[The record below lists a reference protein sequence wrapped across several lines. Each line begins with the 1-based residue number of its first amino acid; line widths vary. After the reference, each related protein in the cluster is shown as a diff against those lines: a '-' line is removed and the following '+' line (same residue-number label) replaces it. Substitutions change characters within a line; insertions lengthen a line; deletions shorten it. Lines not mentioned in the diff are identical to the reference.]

1 MSNQYNSIFLGDP
14 IYEPYFAIAEELGI
28 PVIIHPSVNAT
39 GWDLLNR
46 KLIPI
51 TILFMNDQ
59 RATLLDLVKAGVLEN
74 HPNLR
79 IIATHLGG
87 GILGLMGRIEQ
98 LAGVFPA
105 EQWYTDLAGQ
115 KKILP
120 NTISYYLKKIYY
132 DCNNADVEDIVAAAK
147 KVGVDHLLTGTDFP
161 FIPDNDTRLILGNLP
176 FSKEKK
182 EALAYNNAARL
193 FEMKPIDS

>member
-1 MSNQYNSIFLGDP
+1 
-14 IYEPYFAIAEELGI
+14 
-28 PVIIHPSVNAT
+28 
-39 GWDLLNR
+39 
-46 KLIPI
+46 
-51 TILFMNDQ
+51 
-59 RATLLDLVKAGVLEN
+59 
-74 HPNLR
+74 
-79 IIATHLGG
+79 
-87 GILGLMGRIEQ
+87 MGRIEQ